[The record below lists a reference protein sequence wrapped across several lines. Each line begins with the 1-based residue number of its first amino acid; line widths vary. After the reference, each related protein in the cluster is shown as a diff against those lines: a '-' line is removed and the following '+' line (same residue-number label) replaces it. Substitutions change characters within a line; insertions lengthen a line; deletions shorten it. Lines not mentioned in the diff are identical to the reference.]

1 MTPPPV
7 PGGNPGTYEERL
19 AQWFLEHTFFLDSV
33 YRNQR
38 GKGGKGE
45 LADAVVL
52 HDDIVLMAQVK
63 AQSSRRPAQQWG
75 QAAIEGAFR
84 QLQYTNRMLFGG
96 FVRDLVSE
104 TLGVVRFD
112 PSLHKNRCGLILVAQ
127 DAVPYDPGVL
137 VPALCQS
144 PFPIH
149 VLSLAD
155 FRMLTERFD
164 TAADLVVYLDFRR
177 EVFDVA
183 HLPVHGES
191 AVLRGI
197 AERAGDVLRRWRPN
211 MTEEL
216 LSRSVAIFNRK
227 ANGDLSASPEWRYS
241 LVIDDIIARIHERD
255 PDLPWNEGSDAHSVM
270 RVAAELN
277 WLTRDRRI
285 TMGRRLLQICE
296 NAKDGNAH
304 DFAHYLRAPRT
315 AFHFVATDAPR
326 PERIQYLQALTLITQ
341 ARFNAVKVVGVAT
354 DPVGAGRSYDVLLR
368 VGELEAAVRERIV
381 QTSPLSTGDASGPED

>member
-1 MTPPPV
+1 
-7 PGGNPGTYEERL
+7 
-19 AQWFLEHTFFLDSV
+19 
-33 YRNQR
+33 
-38 GKGGKGE
+38 
-45 LADAVVL
+45 
-52 HDDIVLMAQVK
+52 
-63 AQSSRRPAQQWG
+63 
-75 QAAIEGAFR
+75 
-84 QLQYTNRMLFGG
+84 
-96 FVRDLVSE
+96 
-104 TLGVVRFD
+104 
-112 PSLHKNRCGLILVAQ
+112 
-127 DAVPYDPGVL
+127 
-137 VPALCQS
+137 
-144 PFPIH
+144 
-149 VLSLAD
+149 
-155 FRMLTERFD
+155 
-164 TAADLVVYLDFRR
+164 
-177 EVFDVA
+177 
-183 HLPVHGES
+183 
-191 AVLRGI
+191 
-197 AERAGDVLRRWRPN
+197 